1 MDVDGTPQ
9 ADGPWSWV
17 EEREDGVNASTF
29 DDEKK
34 IPKSARVVVAR
45 NWNIFFRLSFNSPGA
60 SYGIITRSL
69 IFFVVSRMLKSE
81 QVSTC
86 YFAD

>member
-1 MDVDGTPQ
+1 MVDVDGTPQ

-34 IPKSARVVVAR
+34 NKRTRASQQNHERETTLVVELPIMDAAQIPNTVFA
-45 NWNIFFRLSFNSPGA
+45 LS
-60 SYGIITRSL
+60 
-69 IFFVVSRMLKSE
+69 
-81 QVSTC
+81 
-86 YFAD
+86 